1 MLLIDFGNTHANIY
15 DDNGT
20 YKVSIKEFKAP
31 IKKFYYINVNL
42 TIKSKIENLS
52 NAVNLDK
59 YIKLKTNYKGLG
71 VDRKALCSFIDD
83 GIIVDAGSAIT
94 IDVMDKGSHKG
105 GFILLGINS
114 YYKTYENISSALKQV
129 REINFKHDI
138 DRVPTNTKEAI
149 EFAIFKSIVMSIK
162 DISKDKKIY
171 FCGGDG
177 LELSQYFKDAIFN
190 ENLMFDAMKKIIKES
205 GC

>member
-15 DDNGT
+15 DDNT
-20 YKVSIKEFKAP
+20 IYKIPTIEFKPPA
-31 IKKFYYINVNL
+31 KKFYYINVNP
-42 TIKSKIENLS
+42 TIKSKFENLS
-52 NAVNLDK
+52 HAVNLDK
-59 YIKLKTNYKGLG
+59 YIKLETDYQGLG

-94 IDVMDKGSHKG
+94 IDVMEEGSHKG

-114 YYKTYENISSALKQV
+114 YYETYENISSALIQK

-138 DRVPTNTKEAI
+138 DRLPTNTQEAI

-177 LELSQYFKDAIFN
+177 LELSQYFKNAIFN